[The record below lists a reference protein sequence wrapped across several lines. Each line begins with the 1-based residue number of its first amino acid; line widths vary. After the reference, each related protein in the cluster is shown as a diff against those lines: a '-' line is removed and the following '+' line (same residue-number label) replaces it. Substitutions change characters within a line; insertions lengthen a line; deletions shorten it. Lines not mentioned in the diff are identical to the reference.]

1 MITKKEL
8 SEMTVDELYSEKK
21 MLDNTIPSFSN
32 TKHFLIS
39 IGILLVPVCTAIYT
53 AIINDFSYL
62 SAGVILYM
70 IYLFRKR
77 NIYGNNIVKEIKSR

>member
-1 MITKKEL
+1 MNVKKEL

-21 MLDNTIPSFSN
+21 MLDNTIPSFKN
-32 TKHFLIS
+32 TRYSLIS
-39 IGILLVPVCTAIYT
+39 ISILAVPVFTAIYT

-62 SAGVILYM
+62 SLGVFFYM

-77 NIYGNNIVKEIKSR
+77 IIYGNNIIKEIKSR